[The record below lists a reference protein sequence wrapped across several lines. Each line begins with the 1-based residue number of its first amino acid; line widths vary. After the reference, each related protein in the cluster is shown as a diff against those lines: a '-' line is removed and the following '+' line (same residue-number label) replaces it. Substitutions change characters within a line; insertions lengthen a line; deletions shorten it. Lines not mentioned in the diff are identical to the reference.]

1 MPYIS
6 VTTSK
11 ELTGVE
17 RDTIRRELGF
27 LISTIPGKSEAV
39 LMLDIE
45 DGHDMYF
52 AGERRECAYVNVALY
67 TAAPFAAKS
76 EFAGAVCEMLE
87 REIGI
92 PSDDVYLTFSEYPN
106 WCWGGSLK

>member
-11 ELTGVE
+11 DLTGVE
-17 RDTIRRELGF
+17 RDTIRRELGS
-27 LISTIPGKSEAV
+27 LIAIIPGKSESV
-39 LMLDIE
+39 LMLDIM

-52 AGERRECAYVNVALY
+52 AGERRTCAYINVALY
-67 TAAPFAAKS
+67 TAAPLEAKS
-76 EFAGAVCEMLE
+76 RFAGAVCEMLA

-92 PSDDVYLTFSEYPN
+92 PADDVYLTFSEYPN
-106 WCWGGSLK
+106 WCSHGTLK

>member
-17 RDTIRRELGF
+17 RDAIRRELGF
-27 LISTIPGKSEAV
+27 LISTIPGKMESV
-39 LMLDIE
+39 LMIDIM

-52 AGERRECAYVNVALY
+52 AGTRRVCAYLNVALY
-67 TAAPFAAKS
+67 TAAPFEAKS

-87 REIGI
+87 REAGI
-92 PSDDVYLTFSEYPN
+92 PVDDVYLTFSEYPN
-106 WCWGGSLK
+106 WCSHGTLK

>member
-17 RDTIRRELGF
+17 RESIRRELGV
-27 LISTIPGKSEAV
+27 LISTIPGKSESV

-52 AGERRECAYVNVALY
+52 AGERRVCAYLNVALY

-87 REIGI
+87 QEAGI
-92 PSDDVYLTFSEYPN
+92 PIENIYLRFSEYPN
-106 WCWGGSLK
+106 WCSGGSLK

>member
-1 MPYIS
+1 M
-6 VTTSK
+6 
-11 ELTGVE
+11 
-17 RDTIRRELGF
+17 
-27 LISTIPGKSEAV
+27 GKSEAV

-76 EFAGAVCEMLE
+76 EFASAVCEMLE